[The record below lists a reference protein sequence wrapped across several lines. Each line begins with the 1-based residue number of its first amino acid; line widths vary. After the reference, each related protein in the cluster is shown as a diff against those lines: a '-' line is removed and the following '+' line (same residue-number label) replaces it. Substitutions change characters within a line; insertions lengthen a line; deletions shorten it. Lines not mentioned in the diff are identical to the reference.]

1 MIIIVNQN
9 EWRNYVSSIS
19 DLTAAVTS
27 LNTELSNFTVDVT
40 ALITAVQNAL
50 SNEGTVLDPA
60 DQAALNSAVTALQGD
75 VTSTQAE
82 ETTVT
87 SETSSV

>member
-1 MIIIVNQN
+1 
-9 EWRNYVSSIS
+9 VSSIS

-60 DQAALNSAVTALQGD
+60 DQAALDSAVTTLQGD